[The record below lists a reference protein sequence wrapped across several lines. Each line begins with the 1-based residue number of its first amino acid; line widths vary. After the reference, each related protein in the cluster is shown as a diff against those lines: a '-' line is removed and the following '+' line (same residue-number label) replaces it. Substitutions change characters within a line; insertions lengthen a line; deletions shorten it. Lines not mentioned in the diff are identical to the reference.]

1 MTNSALYNTNPD
13 DNRSGHTIIFGTTG
27 YGKSQFMSGVPI
39 EYSKEELQEMK
50 SEQDALEEQERKRNL
65 EIKKTYIAHGG
76 DVSFIDD
83 IVKASELVP
92 FDEKIP
98 EDKLSEI
105 LFILDDGIFFQGLR
119 WAFDDTE
126 VRSELY
132 QWLEDNQAKIKEI
145 LD

>member
-1 MTNSALYNTNPD
+1 MTDLSLDNTYTD
-13 DNRSGHTIIFGTTG
+13 DNRPNHTIIFGTTG
-27 YGKSQFMSGVPI
+27 YGKSEFKPGVTI
-39 EYSKEELQEMK
+39 EYSEEELQEMK
-50 SEQDALEEQERKRNL
+50 SEQDAKEEQEHKRNL

-83 IVKASELVP
+83 IVKASELAP
-92 FDEKIP
+92 FGEKIS

-105 LFILDDGIFFQGLR
+105 LFILDDGIFYQGLR

-145 LD
+145 LG